1 MRWDGN
7 RYKERWTFRRVKWP
21 SMEEAEDYWQ
31 ITGGKSSESMF
42 KELKVTGSIDFEGAA
57 VPDESDAIRV
67 YYGFTNQWGERW
79 EGPVATCGPGC
90 PLTLPAGTKA
100 VETAAAH
107 LRALGLPVDA
117 APSSYRL
124 SGPHTFERDESW
136 LGIANWL
143 LSAAGFG
150 SATTD
155 AWGTVQLQPYVEPTE
170 REATWTFPD
179 DGTGFSFPAIK
190 AKDNRADTPNVV
202 RLWYED
208 DSVGLFAEARNDD
221 PRSEASTTVRRRER
235 QLDDE
240 VTELS
245 GDTPEKML
253 AALKALAERKLA
265 DNSTRIEYVT
275 VPGLFVPA
283 QVGECGLVD
292 YERSGKRFTGGI
304 TAKEVDFGP
313 GGETTIT
320 MRRLLR
326 PDFKVTTSGKVAWH
340 VDK

>member
-1 MRWDGN
+1 M
-7 RYKERWTFRRVKWP
+7 
-21 SMEEAEDYWQ
+21 
-31 ITGGKSSESMF
+31 
-42 KELKVTGSIDFEGAA
+42 
-57 VPDESDAIRV
+57 
-67 YYGFTNQWGERW
+67 
-79 EGPVATCGPGC
+79 
-90 PLTLPAGTKA
+90 
-100 VETAAAH
+100 
-107 LRALGLPVDA
+107 
-117 APSSYRL
+117 
-124 SGPHTFERDESW
+124 
-136 LGIANWL
+136 
-143 LSAAGFG
+143 
-150 SATTD
+150 
-155 AWGTVQLQPYVEPTE
+155 QLQPYVEPTE

-208 DSVGLFAEARNDD
+208 DAVGLFAEARNDD

-253 AALKALAERKLA
+253 GGAQGACGEEAGGQLHSHRVRNGARGC
-265 DNSTRIEYVT
+265 SS
-275 VPGLFVPA
+275 PA

-320 MRRLLR
+320 CAACCAGLQDRDEREGGMACRQIAASWRTSWRAPCGRNRDRASTTRGRPCAPCPGGTVNVLLR
-326 PDFKVTTSGKVAWH
+326 GADEPTPCAKLSGVSAKAGDIALVLMLPSGGI
-340 VDK
+340 VLGTIG